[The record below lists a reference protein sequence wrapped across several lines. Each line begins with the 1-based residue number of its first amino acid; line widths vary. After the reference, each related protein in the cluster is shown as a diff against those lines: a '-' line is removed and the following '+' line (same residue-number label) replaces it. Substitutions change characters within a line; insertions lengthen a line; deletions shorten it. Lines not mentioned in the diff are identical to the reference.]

1 MFAPGDI
8 FEDIAIPGGI
18 MNKGFLEWYSEFTRA
33 SERNVA
39 VNDPGGQLPMSFK
52 VVSRIL
58 MAGSMPVIGYENKLE
73 EAVDSISTTLI

>member
-18 MNKGFLEWYSEFTRA
+18 MNTGFLEWYSEFTRA

-58 MAGSMPVIGYENKLE
+58 MAGSMPVIGSENKLE
-73 EAVDSISTTLI
+73 LVGNRVR